1 MGEIAWT
8 ERARRDLQDI
18 VEYISRDS
26 KAYAQSFSLRL
37 RNAIGRLSSFAESG
51 RLIPE
56 DPERGIREVLV
67 ENYRILYR
75 VAEGRVIILTV
86 VHGARNIEPPPK

>member
-8 ERARRDLQDI
+8 ERARQDLQEI
-18 VEYISRDS
+18 VEYISRDAR
-26 KAYAQSFSLRL
+26 AYAQSFTLRL
-37 RNAIGRLSSFAESG
+37 RKRIQRLSAFPESG

-67 ENYRILYR
+67 ENYRVLYR
-75 VAEGRVIILTV
+75 VAEGRVVILTV